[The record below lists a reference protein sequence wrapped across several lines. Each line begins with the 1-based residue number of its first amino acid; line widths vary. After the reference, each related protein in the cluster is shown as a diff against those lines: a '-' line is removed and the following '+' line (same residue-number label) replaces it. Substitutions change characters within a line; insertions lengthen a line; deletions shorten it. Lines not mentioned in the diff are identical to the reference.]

1 MDGLELAGRLGLA
14 ALCGLAIGLERQ
26 LNQHEAGMRT
36 HILVALGAA
45 LFTIA
50 GAYGFEDI
58 DRAALV
64 DPARV
69 AAQVASGVG
78 FIGAGL
84 IIRQGPSIRGLTS
97 AATLW
102 LTGALGVAA
111 AAGATLATVLAT
123 AIVLVTLVGLG
134 VAKPSIASLSSQSV
148 TLEIEYEQG
157 KGTLGPILEALE
169 QRHLRLEQLKI
180 RDDAEASVRRVFV
193 TVSGRKLSGLDDLTK
208 EIRALN
214 EVRQVELRRQFDDLD

>member
-1 MDGLELAGRLGLA
+1 MDGLDVLARLGLA
-14 ALCGLAIGLERQ
+14 AVCGLAIGLERQ

-36 HILVALGAA
+36 HVLVALGAA

-50 GAYGFEDI
+50 GAYGFRDI
-58 DRAALV
+58 DLAATV

-78 FIGAGL
+78 FIGAGS

-111 AAGATLATVLAT
+111 GAGAPLATLIVTVFVL
-123 AIVLVTLVGLG
+123 LTLVGLG
-134 VAKPSIASLSSQSV
+134 VAKPYVDSWSLQSV
-148 TLEIEYEQG
+148 TLEVEYAKG
-157 KGTLGPILEALE
+157 KGTLGPILEVLE
-169 QRHLRLEQLKI
+169 QQKLNLEHLKI
-180 RDDAEASVRRVFV
+180 SDDPVREVRHVLM
-193 TVSGRKLSGLDDLTK
+193 TLNGRKLSSLEDLAQQ
-208 EIRALN
+208 IRAI
-214 EVRQVELRRQFDDLD
+214 EDVQQVEVGHHYE

>member
-1 MDGLELAGRLGLA
+1 MNGLDLLARLGLA
-14 ALCGLAIGLERQ
+14 AVCGLAIGLERQ

-36 HILVALGAA
+36 HVLVALGAA

-50 GAYGFEDI
+50 GAYGFGDI
-58 DRAALV
+58 DQAATV

-78 FIGAGL
+78 FIGAGA

-111 AAGATLATVLAT
+111 GAGAPLATLIVTVVVLF
-123 AIVLVTLVGLG
+123 TLVGLG
-134 VAKPSIASLSSQSV
+134 VAKPFVDSWSLQSV
-148 TLEIEYEQG
+148 TLEVEYEQG
-157 KGTLGPILEALE
+157 KGTLAPILEVLE
-169 QRHLRLEQLKI
+169 QLQLKLEDLKI
-180 RDDAEASVRRVFV
+180 RDDP
-193 TVSGRKLSGLDDLTK
+193 GR
-208 EIRALN
+208 
-214 EVRQVELRRQFDDLD
+214 EVRQVFMVVNGRRLSTVEELAEQIRALPDVKQVEVGHHYE

>member
-1 MDGLELAGRLGLA
+1 MEGLDVLARLGLA
-14 ALCGLAIGLERQ
+14 AVCGLAIGLERQ

-36 HILVALGAA
+36 HVLVALGSA

-58 DRAALV
+58 DQAAMV

-78 FIGAGL
+78 FIGAGS

-111 AAGATLATVLAT
+111 GAGAPLATLIVT
-123 AIVLVTLVGLG
+123 VIVLLTLVGLG
-134 VAKPSIASLSSQSV
+134 VARPVVDSWSLQSV
-148 TLEIEYEQG
+148 TLEVEYAQG
-157 KGTLGPILEALE
+157 KGTLGPILEVLE
-169 QRHLRLEQLKI
+169 QRKLKLEHLKI
-180 RDDAEASVRRVFV
+180 RDDPGREVRQVFM
-193 TVSGRKLSGLDDLTK
+193 TVSGRKLATLEDLAQQ
-208 EIRALN
+208 IRAMK
-214 EVRQVELRRQFDDLD
+214 EVQQVEVGHHYD

>member
-1 MDGLELAGRLGLA
+1 MNGLDLLARLGLA
-14 ALCGLAIGLERQ
+14 AVCGLAIGLERQ

-36 HILVALGAA
+36 HVLVALGAA

-50 GAYGFEDI
+50 GAYGFSDI
-58 DRAALV
+58 DQAATV

-78 FIGAGL
+78 FIGAGA

-111 AAGATLATVLAT
+111 GAGAPLATLIVTVVVLF
-123 AIVLVTLVGLG
+123 TLVGLG
-134 VAKPSIASLSSQSV
+134 VAKPFVDSWSLQSV
-148 TLEIEYEQG
+148 TLEVEYKQG
-157 KGTLGPILEALE
+157 KGTLAPILEVLE
-169 QRHLRLEQLKI
+169 QLQLKLEDLKI
-180 RDDAEASVRRVFV
+180 RDDP
-193 TVSGRKLSGLDDLTK
+193 GR
-208 EIRALN
+208 
-214 EVRQVELRRQFDDLD
+214 EVRQVFMVVNGRRLSTLDELAEQIRALPEVKQVEVGHHYE

>member
-1 MDGLELAGRLGLA
+1 MDGFELAGRLGLA

-36 HILVALGAA
+36 HALVALGAA
-45 LFTIA
+45 LFTVA
-50 GAYGFEDI
+50 GAYGFADI
-58 DRAALV
+58 DQAAAV

-78 FIGAGL
+78 FIGAGS

-111 AAGATLATVLAT
+111 GAGASSATLIATV
-123 AIVLVTLVGLG
+123 IVLLTLVGLG
-134 VAKPSIASLSSQSV
+134 LAKPSIASWSSQSV
-148 TLEIEYEQG
+148 TLEIEYEKGQ
-157 KGTLGPILEALE
+157 GTLAPILEALE
-169 QRHLRLEQLKI
+169 QRKLRLENLKI
-180 RDDAEASVRRVFV
+180 QDDADNALRRVFV
-193 TVSGRKLSGLDDLTK
+193 TVTGRRLSGLDDLTK
-208 EIRALN
+208 QIRGLS
-214 EVRQVELRRQFDDLD
+214 EVRQVELRHEVGGLD

>member
-1 MDGLELAGRLGLA
+1 MDGLDALARLGLA
-14 ALCGLAIGLERQ
+14 AICGLAIGLERQ

-36 HILVALGAA
+36 HVLVALGAA

-58 DRAALV
+58 VQAATV

-78 FIGAGL
+78 FIGAGS

-111 AAGATLATVLAT
+111 GAGAPFATLIATVF
-123 AIVLVTLVGLG
+123 VLLTLVGLG
-134 VAKPSIASLSSQSV
+134 VLKPVIDSWSLQSV
-148 TLEIEYEQG
+148 TLEVEYEQG
-157 KGTLGPILEALE
+157 KGTLAPILEVLE
-169 QRHLRLEQLKI
+169 QRQLKLEQLKI
-180 RDDAEASVRRVFV
+180 RDDGDKAVRRVFMTV
-193 TVSGRKLSGLDDLTK
+193 TGRKLSTLDDLA
-208 EIRALN
+208 EQIRAMD
-214 EVRQVELRRQFDDLD
+214 EVNQVEVGHHYE

>member
-1 MDGLELAGRLGLA
+1 MDGLDVLARLGLA
-14 ALCGLAIGLERQ
+14 AVCGLAIGLERQ

-36 HILVALGAA
+36 HVLVALGAA

-50 GAYGFEDI
+50 GAYGFKDI
-58 DRAALV
+58 DQAATV

-78 FIGAGL
+78 FIGAGA

-111 AAGATLATVLAT
+111 GAGAPLATLIVTVVVL
-123 AIVLVTLVGLG
+123 LTLVGLG
-134 VAKPSIASLSSQSV
+134 VAKPFVDSWSLQSV
-148 TLEIEYEQG
+148 TLEVEYQQG
-157 KGTLGPILEALE
+157 KGTLAPILEVLE
-169 QRHLRLEQLKI
+169 QLKLKMEDLKI
-180 RDDAEASVRRVFV
+180 RDDP
-193 TVSGRKLSGLDDLTK
+193 GR
-208 EIRALN
+208 
-214 EVRQVELRRQFDDLD
+214 EVRQVFMIVNGRRLSTLDELAEQIRALPDVKQVEVGHHYE

>member
-1 MDGLELAGRLGLA
+1 MDGLDVLARLGLA
-14 ALCGLAIGLERQ
+14 AVCGLAIGLERQ

-36 HILVALGAA
+36 HVLVALGAA

-50 GAYGFEDI
+50 GAYGFKDI
-58 DRAALV
+58 AQAATV

-78 FIGAGL
+78 FIGAGS

-111 AAGATLATVLAT
+111 GAGAPLATLIVTVFVL
-123 AIVLVTLVGLG
+123 LTLVGLG
-134 VAKPSIASLSSQSV
+134 VAKPYVDSWSLQSV
-148 TLEIEYEQG
+148 TLEVEYSQG
-157 KGTLGPILEALE
+157 KGTLGPILAVLE
-169 QRHLRLEQLKI
+169 QHKLNLEQLKI
-180 RDDAEASVRRVFV
+180 SDDPGREVRQVFMNV
-193 TVSGRKLSGLDDLTK
+193 NGRKLSNLEDLA
-208 EIRALN
+208 EQIRAI
-214 EVRQVELRRQFDDLD
+214 EDVQQVQIGHHFD

>member
-1 MDGLELAGRLGLA
+1 MDGLDALARLGLA
-14 ALCGLAIGLERQ
+14 AICGLLIGLERQ

-36 HILVALGAA
+36 HVLVALGAA

-50 GAYGFEDI
+50 GAYGFGDI
-58 DRAALV
+58 DQASTV

-78 FIGAGL
+78 FIGAGS

-111 AAGATLATVLAT
+111 GAGAPFAT
-123 AIVLVTLVGLG
+123 AIATAFVLLTLVGLG
-134 VAKPSIASLSSQSV
+134 VVKPWVDAWSLQSV
-148 TLEIEYEQG
+148 TLEVEYEQG
-157 KGTLGPILEALE
+157 KGTMAPILEALE
-169 QRHLRLEQLKI
+169 QRKLKLEHLKI
-180 RDDAEASVRRVFV
+180 RDDSEKAIRQLFMTVTGRRLA
-193 TVSGRKLSGLDDLTK
+193 TLDDLA
-208 EIRALN
+208 EQIRAME
-214 EVRQVELRRQFDDLD
+214 EVKQVEVGHQYD

>member
-1 MDGLELAGRLGLA
+1 MDGLDVLARLGLA
-14 ALCGLAIGLERQ
+14 AVCGLAIGLERQ

-36 HILVALGAA
+36 HVLVALGAA

-50 GAYGFEDI
+50 GAYGFKDI
-58 DRAALV
+58 DQAAAV

-78 FIGAGL
+78 FIGAGS

-111 AAGATLATVLAT
+111 GAGAPLATLIVTVFVL
-123 AIVLVTLVGLG
+123 LTLVGLG
-134 VAKPSIASLSSQSV
+134 VARPFVDSWSLQSV
-148 TLEIEYEQG
+148 TLEVDYAQG
-157 KGTLGPILEALE
+157 KGTLGPILEVLE
-169 QRHLRLEQLKI
+169 QRKLKLEDLKI
-180 RDDAEASVRRVFV
+180 KDDPGNELRNVLMTV
-193 TVSGRKLSGLDDLTK
+193 TGRKLSTLEDLA
-208 EIRALN
+208 EQIQAM
-214 EVRQVELRRQFDDLD
+214 EGVQQVEIGHHYE